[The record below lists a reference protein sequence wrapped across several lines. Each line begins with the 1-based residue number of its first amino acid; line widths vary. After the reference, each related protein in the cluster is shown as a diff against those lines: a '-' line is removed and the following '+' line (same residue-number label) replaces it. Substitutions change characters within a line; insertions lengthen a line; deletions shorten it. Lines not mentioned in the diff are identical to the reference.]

1 MGVSSVSGF
10 DVSTHEG
17 WIRHKLAAC
26 QHFENILIR
35 VGADSPETGGAYHM
49 LRYWERLLRSNH
61 DHPLVIARVPDQRVR
76 VIIDRI
82 HAIEISSV

>member
-1 MGVSSVSGF
+1 MGVSKISGF

-26 QHFENILIR
+26 QHFEQQLLE
-35 VGADSPETGGAYHM
+35 VGADAPETKGAYHM
-49 LRYWERLLRSNH
+49 LSYWERLLRSNH

-76 VIIDRI
+76 AIIDRI